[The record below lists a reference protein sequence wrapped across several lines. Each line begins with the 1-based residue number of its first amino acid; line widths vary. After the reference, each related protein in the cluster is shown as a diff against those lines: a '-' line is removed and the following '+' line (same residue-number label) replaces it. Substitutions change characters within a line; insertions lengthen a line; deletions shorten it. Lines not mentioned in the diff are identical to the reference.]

1 MAIER
6 LTHAGAVPNTAL
18 AVLCEAFRDWTS
30 PQADKAREVIAWYF
44 AEIPKVTADFG
55 V

>member
-1 MAIER
+1 M
-6 LTHAGAVPNTAL
+6 V
-18 AVLCEAFRDWTS
+18 EATS

-44 AEIPKVTADFG
+44 AEVPKLSADIG